1 MSYVRALNGFHML
14 KVVIQYTNVLRL
26 QSIVGVNIHF
36 IKGTRLKGRFDN
48 MLHNPTGK
56 ERLAL
61 AFLLGMLAIL
71 GPLNIDM
78 YLPSFPE
85 IADDLSASA
94 SLVQLSLTACLVG
107 LTIGQLIVGPVS
119 DAQGRRKPLLICI
132 FLFALSSLFCA
143 LSPNITTLV
152 AARFLQGFTASAGLV
167 LSRAIVRDVF
177 TGRELSKFF
186 SLLMVITA
194 VAPMVAP
201 MTGGAILLLPF
212 ATWHTI
218 FHVLTIIGFLLVL
231 LIALRLKETLPPEK
245 RIPSSIGTS
254 VKTMG
259 SLLKD
264 RSFMGYALTVGF
276 IHGGSFAYVSG
287 TPFVYQDIYGVSPQV
302 FSILFGING
311 LAIISGSFIIG
322 RFGGIIHEK
331 RLLRMA
337 VITAMIATAVLLTMT
352 IIHGPL
358 ATLVISIFVYMITIG
373 MVLTSTF
380 TLAMERQGH
389 RAGSASA
396 LLGMLPLLLGSIVS
410 PLVGINETT
419 AIPMGAIMF
428 VTAVI
433 GSLAFFGLTKE
444 RAN

>member
-1 MSYVRALNGFHML
+1 ML
-14 KVVIQYTNVLRL
+14 Q
-26 QSIVGVNIHF
+26 
-36 IKGTRLKGRFDN
+36 
-48 MLHNPTGK
+48 NPTGK

-85 IADDLSASA
+85 IANDLSASA

-218 FHVLTIIGFLLVL
+218 FHLLTIIGFLLVL
-231 LIALRLKETLPPEK
+231 LIAFRLKETLPPEK

-287 TPFVYQDIYGVSPQV
+287 TPFVYQGIYGVSPQV

-311 LAIISGSFIIG
+311 LAIISGSFMIG

-331 RLLRMA
+331 KLLRIA

-352 IIHGPL
+352 MIHGPL
-358 ATLVISIFVYMITIG
+358 ATLVISIFIYMITIG

-380 TLAMERQGH
+380 TLAMEKQGH

-410 PLVGINETT
+410 PFVGINETT

-444 RAN
+444 RAEQKT

>member
-1 MSYVRALNGFHML
+1 ML
-14 KVVIQYTNVLRL
+14 FR
-26 QSIVGVNIHF
+26 S
-36 IKGTRLKGRFDN
+36 FDN

-85 IADDLSASA
+85 IAKDLSASA

-218 FHVLTIIGFLLVL
+218 FHVLMIIGFLLVL
-231 LIALRLKETLPPEK
+231 LIALRLKETLPLEK

-331 RLLRMA
+331 SLLRIA

-352 IIHGPL
+352 MIHGPL
-358 ATLVISIFVYMITIG
+358 ATLVISIFIYMITIG

-380 TLAMERQGH
+380 TLAMEKQGH

-419 AIPMGAIMF
+419 AVPMGAIMF

-444 RAN
+444 RVGQNS

>member
-1 MSYVRALNGFHML
+1 ML
-14 KVVIQYTNVLRL
+14 Q
-26 QSIVGVNIHF
+26 
-36 IKGTRLKGRFDN
+36 
-48 MLHNPTGK
+48 NPTGK

-78 YLPSFPE
+78 YLPSFPD

-94 SLVQLSLTACLVG
+94 SLVQLSLTACLIG
-107 LTIGQLIVGPVS
+107 LTIGQVIVGPVS

-152 AARFLQGFTASAGLV
+152 AARFLQGITASAGLV

-194 VAPMVAP
+194 VAPMIAP
-201 MTGGAILLLPF
+201 MTGGALLLLPF

-218 FHVLTIIGFLLVL
+218 FHFLTIIGFVLVL
-231 LIALRLKETLPPEK
+231 VIALRLKETLPPEK

-254 VKTMG
+254 VRTMG

-276 IHGGSFAYVSG
+276 VHGGSFAYVSG
-287 TPFVYQDIYGVSPQV
+287 TPFVYQDIYGVSPQL

-311 LAIISGSFIIG
+311 LAIITGSFIIG

-331 RLLRMA
+331 SLLRMA

-352 IIHGPL
+352 MIHGPL
-358 ATLVISIFVYMITIG
+358 AALVISIFVYMITIG

-380 TLAMERQGH
+380 TLAMEKQGH

-410 PLVGINETT
+410 PLVGIDETT
-419 AIPMGAIMF
+419 AVPMGAIMF

-433 GSLAFFGLTKE
+433 GSLAFFRLTKE
-444 RAN
+444 SVKQN

>member
-1 MSYVRALNGFHML
+1 
-14 KVVIQYTNVLRL
+14 
-26 QSIVGVNIHF
+26 
-36 IKGTRLKGRFDN
+36 

-85 IADDLSASA
+85 IAEDLSASA

-218 FHVLTIIGFLLVL
+218 FHVLMIIGFLLVL

-331 RLLRMA
+331 SLLRIA

-352 IIHGPL
+352 MIHGPL
-358 ATLVISIFVYMITIG
+358 ATLVIAIFIYMITIG

-419 AIPMGAIMF
+419 AVPMGAIMF

-444 RAN
+444 RVGQNS

>member
-1 MSYVRALNGFHML
+1 
-14 KVVIQYTNVLRL
+14 
-26 QSIVGVNIHF
+26 
-36 IKGTRLKGRFDN
+36 

-331 RLLRMA
+331 NLLRMA
-337 VITAMIATAVLLTMT
+337 VITAMIATAVLLSMTM
-352 IIHGPL
+352 IHGPL
-358 ATLVISIFVYMITIG
+358 ATLVISIFIYMITIG

-380 TLAMERQGH
+380 TLAMEKQGH

-444 RAN
+444 RAEQNQ

>member
-1 MSYVRALNGFHML
+1 
-14 KVVIQYTNVLRL
+14 
-26 QSIVGVNIHF
+26 
-36 IKGTRLKGRFDN
+36 

-85 IADDLSASA
+85 IADDLSARA
-94 SLVQLSLTACLVG
+94 SLVQLSLTACLIG
-107 LTIGQLIVGPVS
+107 LTIGQIIVGPVS
-119 DAQGRRKPLLICI
+119 DAKGRRKPLLICI

-143 LSPNITTLV
+143 LSPKITTLV
-152 AARFLQGFTASAGLV
+152 IARFLQGFTASAGLV

-218 FHVLTIIGFLLVL
+218 FHFLTLIGFILVL
-231 LIALRLKETLPPEK
+231 IIALRLKETLPPEK

-254 VKTMG
+254 VRTMG
-259 SLLKD
+259 SLMKD
-264 RSFMGYALTVGF
+264 RSFIGYALTVGF

-311 LAIISGSFIIG
+311 LAIITGSFIIG

-331 RLLRMA
+331 SLLRIA
-337 VITAMIATAVLLTMT
+337 VITAFIATAVLLTMT
-352 IIHGPL
+352 IVHGPL
-358 ATLVISIFVYMITIG
+358 ITLVISIFIYMITIG

-380 TLAMERQGH
+380 TLAMENQGH

-396 LLGMLPLLLGSIVS
+396 MLGMLPLLLGSIVS

-428 VTAVI
+428 ITSVI
-433 GSLAFFGLTKE
+433 GSLAFFKLTKQKAE
-444 RAN
+444 QQKGKI

>member
-1 MSYVRALNGFHML
+1 
-14 KVVIQYTNVLRL
+14 
-26 QSIVGVNIHF
+26 
-36 IKGTRLKGRFDN
+36 

-85 IADDLSASA
+85 IAEDLSASA

-218 FHVLTIIGFLLVL
+218 FYVLMIIGFLLVL

-331 RLLRMA
+331 SLLRIA
-337 VITAMIATAVLLTMT
+337 VITAVIATAVLLTMT
-352 IIHGPL
+352 MIHGPL
-358 ATLVISIFVYMITIG
+358 ATLVISIFIYMITIG

-380 TLAMERQGH
+380 TLAMEKQGH

-419 AIPMGAIMF
+419 AVPMGAIMF

-444 RAN
+444 RVGQNS

>member
-1 MSYVRALNGFHML
+1 
-14 KVVIQYTNVLRL
+14 
-26 QSIVGVNIHF
+26 
-36 IKGTRLKGRFDN
+36 

-85 IADDLSASA
+85 IAEDLSASA

-218 FHVLTIIGFLLVL
+218 FHVLMIIGFLLVL

-331 RLLRMA
+331 SLLRIA

-352 IIHGPL
+352 MIHGPL
-358 ATLVISIFVYMITIG
+358 ATLVIAIFIYMITIG

-380 TLAMERQGH
+380 TLAMEKQGH

-419 AIPMGAIMF
+419 AVPMGAIMF

-444 RAN
+444 RVGQNS

>member
-1 MSYVRALNGFHML
+1 ML
-14 KVVIQYTNVLRL
+14 Q
-26 QSIVGVNIHF
+26 
-36 IKGTRLKGRFDN
+36 
-48 MLHNPTGK
+48 NPTGK

-78 YLPSFPE
+78 YLPSFPD

-94 SLVQLSLTACLVG
+94 SLVQLSLTACLIG
-107 LTIGQLIVGPVS
+107 LTIGQVIVGPVS
-119 DAQGRRKPLLICI
+119 DAQGRRKPLFICI

-152 AARFLQGFTASAGLV
+152 AARFLQGITASAGLV

-194 VAPMVAP
+194 VAPMIAP
-201 MTGGAILLLPF
+201 MTGGALLLLPF

-218 FHVLTIIGFLLVL
+218 FHFLTIIGFVLVL
-231 LIALRLKETLPPEK
+231 IIALRLKETLPPEK

-254 VKTMG
+254 VRTMG

-276 IHGGSFAYVSG
+276 VHGGSFAYVSG

-311 LAIISGSFIIG
+311 LAIITGSFIIG

-331 RLLRMA
+331 SLLRMA

-352 IIHGPL
+352 MIHGPL
-358 ATLVISIFVYMITIG
+358 AALVISIFVYMITIG

-380 TLAMERQGH
+380 TLAMEKQGH

-410 PLVGINETT
+410 PLVGIDETT
-419 AIPMGAIMF
+419 AVPMGAIMF

-433 GSLAFFGLTKE
+433 GSLAFFRLTKE
-444 RAN
+444 SVKQN

>member
-1 MSYVRALNGFHML
+1 
-14 KVVIQYTNVLRL
+14 
-26 QSIVGVNIHF
+26 
-36 IKGTRLKGRFDN
+36 

-85 IADDLSASA
+85 IAEDLSASA

-132 FLFALSSLFCA
+132 FLFALSSLFCG

-218 FHVLTIIGFLLVL
+218 FHVLMIIGFLLVL

-331 RLLRMA
+331 SLLRIA

-352 IIHGPL
+352 MIHGPL
-358 ATLVISIFVYMITIG
+358 ATLVISIFIYMITIG

-380 TLAMERQGH
+380 TLAMEKQGH

-419 AIPMGAIMF
+419 AVPMGAIMF

-444 RAN
+444 RVGQNS

>member
-1 MSYVRALNGFHML
+1 
-14 KVVIQYTNVLRL
+14 
-26 QSIVGVNIHF
+26 
-36 IKGTRLKGRFDN
+36 

-85 IADDLSASA
+85 IAEDLSASA

-143 LSPNITTLV
+143 LSPNITILV

-218 FHVLTIIGFLLVL
+218 FHVLMIIGFLLVL

-264 RSFMGYALTVGF
+264 RSFMGYVLTVGF

-331 RLLRMA
+331 SLLRIA

-352 IIHGPL
+352 MIHGPL
-358 ATLVISIFVYMITIG
+358 ATLVISIFIYMITIG

-380 TLAMERQGH
+380 TLAMEKQGH

-419 AIPMGAIMF
+419 AVPMGAIMF

-444 RAN
+444 RVGQNS

>member
-1 MSYVRALNGFHML
+1 
-14 KVVIQYTNVLRL
+14 
-26 QSIVGVNIHF
+26 
-36 IKGTRLKGRFDN
+36 

-85 IADDLSASA
+85 IAEDLSARA
-94 SLVQLSLTACLVG
+94 SLVQLSLTACLIG
-107 LTIGQLIVGPVS
+107 LTIGQVVVGPLS
-119 DAQGRRKPLLICI
+119 DAKGRRKPLLLCI
-132 FLFALSSLFCA
+132 FLFALFSLFCA
-143 LSPNITTLV
+143 LAPNITTLV
-152 AARFLQGFTASAGLV
+152 IARFLQGFTASAGLV

-212 ATWHTI
+212 ASWHTI
-218 FHVLTIIGFLLVL
+218 FLFLTVIGFLLVFI
-231 LIALRLKETLPPEK
+231 IALKLTETLPPEK
-245 RIPSSIGTS
+245 RIPSSIGNS
-254 VKTMG
+254 VRTMG

-264 RSFMGYALTVGF
+264 RSFIGYALTVGF

-331 RLLRMA
+331 SLLRIG
-337 VITAMIATAVLLTMT
+337 VITAMTATAVLLVMT
-352 IIHGPL
+352 IFHGPL
-358 ATLVISIFVYMITIG
+358 AALVISIFIYMITIG
-373 MVLTSTF
+373 MTLTSTF
-380 TLAMERQGH
+380 TLAMEKQGH

-410 PLVGINETT
+410 PLVGMNEAT
-419 AIPMGAIMF
+419 AVPMGAIMF
-428 VTAVI
+428 TTSVI
-433 GSLAFFGLTKE
+433 GSVAFFTLTTKPEKAKKE
-444 RAN
+444 

>member
-1 MSYVRALNGFHML
+1 
-14 KVVIQYTNVLRL
+14 
-26 QSIVGVNIHF
+26 
-36 IKGTRLKGRFDN
+36 

-85 IADDLSASA
+85 IAEDLSASA

-331 RLLRMA
+331 SLLRMA

-358 ATLVISIFVYMITIG
+358 ATLVISIFIYMITIG

-380 TLAMERQGH
+380 TLAMEKQGH

-419 AIPMGAIMF
+419 AVPMGAIMF

-444 RAN
+444 RVGQHS